1 MKNRKKHLLSI
12 FYSLLILTISWLGVF
27 TDIKYSADTQGL
39 DTQSYSH
46 LIAFGFNKNN
56 NIREKAKNDVDKV
69 LGAGTSDRIEGLTEQ
84 TVGNIEQNLGKVSG
98 QAKGLAK
105 QAQGRAKED
114 IGRTKNA
121 AEDIADKIEDTTES
135 TADGI
140 LDFFRN

>member
-1 MKNRKKHLLSI
+1 MKNRKKHLLSM
-12 FYSLLILTISWLGVF
+12 FCGLLILTVSWLGVF
-27 TDIKYSADTQGL
+27 TDINHSVDARGL
-39 DTQSYSH
+39 DTQSYSQ
-46 LIAFGFNKNN
+46 LIAFDFNENN
-56 NIREKAKNDVDKV
+56 NVGEKAQNDVDTV

-121 AEDIADKIEDTTES
+121 AEDIADKLEDT
-135 TADGI
+135 
-140 LDFFRN
+140 